1 MSYHRG
7 IILIRLLVTDMHYQ
21 QTLKARNIFL
31 RTHVLTQ
38 PDSYHIL
45 PSMHSSYE
53 ASGSDFFFFF
63 TNASYHPP
71 RHRFF
76 PFFSSPFLSFTA
88 LHLPPPTPSFPF
100 LRCPI
105 MFPLHISFGRH
116 QLSAS
121 ADRQK
126 HSAGVTGG
134 RGARCAHHLFPP

>member
-88 LHLPPPTPSFPF
+88 LHLPPLPHHVSPPHFLWEASAVRFGRQAKTFGGCHRWARGKVRTPS
-100 LRCPI
+100 LSPI
-105 MFPLHISFGRH
+105 
-116 QLSAS
+116 
-121 ADRQK
+121 DR
-126 HSAGVTGG
+126 
-134 RGARCAHHLFPP
+134 